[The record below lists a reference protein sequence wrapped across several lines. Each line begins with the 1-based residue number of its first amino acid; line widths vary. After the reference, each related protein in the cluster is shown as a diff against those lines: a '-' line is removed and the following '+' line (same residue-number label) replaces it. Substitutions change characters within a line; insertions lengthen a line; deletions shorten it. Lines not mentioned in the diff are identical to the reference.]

1 MARSLLAPIV
11 AFALVAGVAQP
22 AAADGNAKQGH
33 GGIFVFSGQSDP
45 VAYTARDAAGPNAV
59 GAPVNWLDLEP
70 SDGVYNWSPLD
81 DILRRA
87 EKAHKKVSL
96 RVYVNADGF
105 FKATPDWFFALPGAQ
120 SYQTDFSAQQ
130 GIKLPIAWD
139 PIFRAKFGE
148 FLTALGHR
156 YDGNR
161 TIEYVQTLAGG
172 GLYGEMVT
180 AIGCGIGAPTPPCPP
195 GWDEPTAISSIR
207 YWVDRWRDAFPD
219 TNLALMVNDLG
230 GTLIDDAM
238 AYAVSKKFYLESNSP
253 VISDKTISL
262 YNLYDGRTKIIMEI
276 ENGGCRDNTMP
287 ALKANII
294 DKIFGYGYSI
304 DYLTL
309 CSVAFTDAPTAEYI
323 HKTLIHLIRAH
334 GPGGV

>member
-11 AFALVAGVAQP
+11 AFALVAGVAQLT
-22 AAADGNAKQGH
+22 AADGNAKQGH

-161 TIEYVQTLAGG
+161 TIEYVQTLMRRRPVRRDGHG
-172 GLYGEMVT
+172 
-180 AIGCGIGAPTPPCPP
+180 
-195 GWDEPTAISSIR
+195 
-207 YWVDRWRDAFPD
+207 DRLWNRCAHS
-219 TNLALMVNDLG
+219 
-230 GTLIDDAM
+230 
-238 AYAVSKKFYLESNSP
+238 AVPARL
-253 VISDKTISL
+253 
-262 YNLYDGRTKIIMEI
+262 GRT
-276 ENGGCRDNTMP
+276 NRHQFHQVLGRSL
-287 ALKANII
+287 A
-294 DKIFGYGYSI
+294 
-304 DYLTL
+304 
-309 CSVAFTDAPTAEYI
+309 
-323 HKTLIHLIRAH
+323 
-334 GPGGV
+334 

>member
-1 MARSLLAPIV
+1 
-11 AFALVAGVAQP
+11 
-22 AAADGNAKQGH
+22 
-33 GGIFVFSGQSDP
+33 
-45 VAYTARDAAGPNAV
+45 
-59 GAPVNWLDLEP
+59 
-70 SDGVYNWSPLD
+70 
-81 DILRRA
+81 
-87 EKAHKKVSL
+87 
-96 RVYVNADGF
+96 
-105 FKATPDWFFALPGAQ
+105 
-120 SYQTDFSAQQ
+120 
-130 GIKLPIAWD
+130 
-139 PIFRAKFGE
+139 
-148 FLTALGHR
+148 
-156 YDGNR
+156 
-161 TIEYVQTLAGG
+161 
-172 GLYGEMVT
+172 
-180 AIGCGIGAPTPPCPP
+180 
-195 GWDEPTAISSIR
+195 
-207 YWVDRWRDAFPD
+207 
-219 TNLALMVNDLG
+219 MVNDLG